1 MKSCLQILALVFPFG
16 FRFGRNIHVIFVLIQ
31 YNIKNHRPIAQWKR
45 HRDILPG
52 KSIQLFCFLNACFV
66 NVLLSKYSLLLKYLV
81 TTGKQSALFSRMRDV
96 SYIGNGLYFVKSH
109 KQTNTEV
116 LLLRVC
122 VYVNVLTLGQKSRY
136 SFFHFILTY
145 VFYSFRIFL

>member
-1 MKSCLQILALVFPFG
+1 M
-16 FRFGRNIHVIFVLIQ
+16 
-31 YNIKNHRPIAQWKR
+31 
-45 HRDILPG
+45 
-52 KSIQLFCFLNACFV
+52 
-66 NVLLSKYSLLLKYLV
+66 

-96 SYIGNGLYFVKSH
+96 SYIGNGLYFVKSD